1 MYRIYSVT
9 AGAIKRNELKTF
21 QPLINSHEY
30 QYMDAHIIPQPDIKY
45 AAPAHNARPF
55 GPELNVRLAPPNF
68 EIVFAGEKAVQLR
81 IGPDMLH
88 PQSETHQISDITEAQ
103 TLAETRID
111 VLSRANYMLDRCTM
125 NELERIDMKIPEA
138 RLSFLLAAG
147 EPGLTRNTIVED
159 ALVMATC
166 ELGRQVSALTVQKL
180 LPNFVSPYFAEINKH
195 AHHSSEDVARALKI
209 ACVQLAESEVN
220 AYDRGAIAEF
230 SQSIASRTETLWK
243 SRNEKVWKAWQE
255 TPESL
260 SVPAKFSAVFQDA
273 FLHEINQCLNDT
285 NWVGDMAL
293 IYTAAYDAAYRAGEQ
308 ALQQEDIATT
318 EQYAKV
324 QEQCTAALDV
334 IRQDSDRNA
343 DPVDREYDR
352 GYQPYENQ
360 TDGSQQ
366 PQGDDDI
373 LPTGR

>member
-1 MYRIYSVT
+1 
-9 AGAIKRNELKTF
+9 
-21 QPLINSHEY
+21 
-30 QYMDAHIIPQPDIKY
+30 
-45 AAPAHNARPF
+45 
-55 GPELNVRLAPPNF
+55 
-68 EIVFAGEKAVQLR
+68 
-81 IGPDMLH
+81 
-88 PQSETHQISDITEAQ
+88 
-103 TLAETRID
+103 
-111 VLSRANYMLDRCTM
+111 
-125 NELERIDMKIPEA
+125 
-138 RLSFLLAAG
+138 
-147 EPGLTRNTIVED
+147 
-159 ALVMATC
+159 
-166 ELGRQVSALTVQKL
+166 
-180 LPNFVSPYFAEINKH
+180 
-195 AHHSSEDVARALKI
+195 
-209 ACVQLAESEVN
+209 VQLAESEVN

-230 SQSIASRTETLWK
+230 SQSIASRTEALWK
-243 SRNEKVWKAWQE
+243 SRDEKVWKAWQE

-260 SVPAKFSAVFQDA
+260 SVPVKFSAVFQDA

-285 NWVGDMAL
+285 NWAGDMAL

-360 TDGSQQ
+360 TDGAQQ